1 MAIFVIGGTGFIG
14 TRVIRLLAARG
25 EEIVCMDINPGA
37 ASFEDLGKQV
47 RVMRGDVTQFDDV
60 MAATVS
66 AKPDRIINLSYF
78 LGSEHAPHVAM
89 KLNIL
94 GMDNCFEAARLAGVQ
109 RVVFASSLAVN
120 GMQKHY
126 GDRMI
131 TEDDYRHGEVQYA
144 MHKIFNEWQA
154 QDYNEK
160 YGMAITAIRP
170 ANVTGPDKVRGSVD
184 HVNIITQ
191 PAQGKAISFPYKDAM
206 RCPIHVDDIAEV
218 FTRVLLTDKPKHSV
232 YNSGGIADQPGRDR
246 RHRARVPARRAH
258 QLRARDRRQG
268 VVGQLPDR
276 QHAPGAGVRRAV
288 PAVSPARAADHQRH
302 SPAGR
307 SARCLRLTVARP
319 VVVLCA
325 LLLATSARAQPAVD
339 WSKAQTVNLLMVDD
353 RFVPDHLS
361 FQHGVPYRFTWR
373 TTART
378 CTSSPRRSSLP
389 MPSCAIRACWRM
401 AARRSVVQP
410 GAEVDVYLVPMKAGT
425 FRLICADHDWD
436 GMVGEITVE

>member
-1 MAIFVIGGTGFIG
+1 MSVFVIGGTGFIG
-14 TRVIRLLAARG
+14 TRVIRLLAANG

-47 RVMRGDVTQFDDV
+47 RVLRGDVTQFDDV

-94 GMDNCFEAARLAGVQ
+94 GMDNCFEAARLAGVN

-160 YGMAITAIRP
+160 YGMTITAVRP

-191 PAQGKAISFPYKDAM
+191 PAQGKPISFPYQDAM

-218 FTRVLLTDKPKHSV
+218 FTRVLLADKPKRSV
-232 YNSGGIADQPGRDR
+232 YNSGGIAISLGEIAEIVREFLPDAHISFEHKTGGKANSGNYLIDNSRLVQEFGVQYLPYRQ
-246 RHRARVPARRAH
+246 RVL
-258 QLRARDRRQG
+258 QIINDIRRQ
-268 VVGQLPDR
+268 VGLPLV
-276 QHAPGAGVRRAV
+276 AG
-288 PAVSPARAADHQRH
+288 
-302 SPAGR
+302 
-307 SARCLRLTVARP
+307 
-319 VVVLCA
+319 
-325 LLLATSARAQPAVD
+325 
-339 WSKAQTVNLLMVDD
+339 
-353 RFVPDHLS
+353 
-361 FQHGVPYRFTWR
+361 
-373 TTART
+373 
-378 CTSSPRRSSLP
+378 
-389 MPSCAIRACWRM
+389 
-401 AARRSVVQP
+401 
-410 GAEVDVYLVPMKAGT
+410 
-425 FRLICADHDWD
+425 
-436 GMVGEITVE
+436 